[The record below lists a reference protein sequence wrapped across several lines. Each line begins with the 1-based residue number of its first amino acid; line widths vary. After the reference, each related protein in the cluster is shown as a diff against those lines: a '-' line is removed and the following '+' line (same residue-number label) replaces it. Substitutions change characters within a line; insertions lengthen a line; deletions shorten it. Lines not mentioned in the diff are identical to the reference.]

1 MTLLGPA
8 DVAPFRIINKAGRSS
23 FLLLGDHAG
32 NAVPAKLARLGL
44 GEGDLT
50 RHIALDIGVS
60 TLGARLAQSLDACF
74 IEQRYSR
81 LVVDCNRH
89 AGAEDAMAAHSDG
102 TMVPANRDLA
112 PADRA
117 ERLAEIYEPYHRA
130 IAETLAERKHAGR
143 STVLV
148 ALHSFTPS
156 LAGGAL
162 RPWDIGVLHDG
173 RNDGFARALL
183 AALNAQAGTAQPGL
197 CVGDNQPYRMDDTD
211 YTVPRHAYPALPY
224 VEVEVN
230 QRRLSDDPGVMQMAS
245 FLAGALTEASAVA

>member
-8 DVAPFRIINKAGRSS
+8 DTAPFRITNKGGRSS

-44 GEGDLT
+44 GEGDLA

-60 TLGARLAQSLDACF
+60 GLGVRLAEMLDACF

-89 AGAEDAMAAHSDG
+89 AGAQEAMAAQSDG
-102 TMVPANRDLA
+102 IVVPANLDLS
-112 PADRA
+112 PAERA
-117 ERLAEIYEPYHRA
+117 ERITEIYEPYHPA
-130 IAETLAERKHAGR
+130 IAETLAERQLAGR
-143 STVLV
+143 PTVLV

-156 LAGGAL
+156 LAGGAV

-173 RNDGFARALL
+173 RNDRFARALL
-183 AALNAQAGTAQPGL
+183 AGLAALPGL

-211 YTVPRHAYPALPY
+211 YTVPRHAWPGLPY
-224 VEVEVN
+224 VELEVS
-230 QRRLSDDPGVMQMAS
+230 QRRLADDPGVTDIARL
-245 FLAGALTEASAVA
+245 LADGMTEASAMD

>member
-1 MTLLGPA
+1 MSNMTLLGPA
-8 DVAPFRIINKAGRSS
+8 DAAPFRIINKAGRSS

-32 NAVPAKLARLGL
+32 NAIPAKLAWLGL

-50 RHIALDIGVS
+50 RHIAWDIGVS
-60 TLGARLAQSLDACF
+60 ALGTRLAQSLDACF

-89 AGAEDAMAAHSDG
+89 AAAPDAMAARSDG
-102 TMVPANRDLA
+102 TVVPANVDLA

-117 ERLAEIYEPYHRA
+117 ARLAEIYEPYHRA
-130 IAETLAERKHAGR
+130 IADTLAERLIAR
-143 STVLV
+143 RPTVLV

-183 AALNAQAGTAQPGL
+183 ALLTATPGL
-197 CVGDNQPYRMDDTD
+197 CVGDNQPYQMNGTD
-211 YTVPRHAYPALPY
+211 YTVPRHAWPALPY

-230 QRRLSDDPGVMQMAS
+230 QRRLADDPGIMEMAS
-245 FLAGALTEASAVA
+245 VLTKMLTEAAIA